1 MNLDQGL
8 SDTLSPG
15 EYLRKE
21 LDARGWSQSDL
32 SSVINRPI
40 QAINEIIQG
49 KRGIMPEMAVALG
62 TALGTGASIWL
73 QREAEY
79 RLSLISNTDDETLRR
94 ARLFDIAPVKEME
107 KRGWISESR
116 TIDGLESE
124 LKRFFNDSLL
134 DETPVIN
141 AAFRQTNKN
150 DEISTSQNA
159 WLFRAKQLA
168 SLVNA
173 RKFDKTKFENAL
185 PTIRALADSREKSA
199 QVPSCLSEV
208 GVRLVII
215 EALAKTYV
223 DGAMFWLDD
232 ESPVVVL
239 SLRYDRIDWFWH
251 TLAHELIHI
260 KNGDKRSV
268 DTHLVGESRQTLNES
283 EDKAD
288 KEASAFLIPPDR
300 IKSFIIRTKPFYYK
314 EKILQFAKVIGIHPG
329 IVNGQLQHLKEIGWN
344 TNREMLVKIRD
355 IITTTALTDGWGK
368 TINIKGNLI
377 HE

>member
-1 MNLDQGL
+1 
-8 SDTLSPG
+8 
-15 EYLRKE
+15 
-21 LDARGWSQSDL
+21 
-32 SSVINRPI
+32 
-40 QAINEIIQG
+40 
-49 KRGIMPEMAVALG
+49 MPEMAVALG